1 MYKELFSDRH
11 NSLSTAEEQEMV
23 QMLGYNSIEQLIS
36 QTIPDEIR
44 LEKELNLDEALTEVQ
59 LLEKLKNIGNKNIV
73 AKSYIGM
80 GYYGTHTPK
89 VILRNILENPGWYTQ
104 YTPYQAEIAQGR
116 LELCSIFKLWFAT

>member
-44 LEKELNLDEALTEVQ
+44 LEKELNLDEALNLIQKIAPKRCYLTHISHFMGFHDEVS
-59 LLEKLKNIGNKNIV
+59 EKLPPNVFLAYDTLTIT
-73 AKSYIGM
+73 S
-80 GYYGTHTPK
+80 
-89 VILRNILENPGWYTQ
+89 E
-104 YTPYQAEIAQGR
+104 
-116 LELCSIFKLWFAT
+116 

>member
-73 AKSYIGM
+73 AKSYK
-80 GYYGTHTPK
+80 T
-89 VILRNILENPGWYTQ
+89 ILCLRFVQ
-104 YTPYQAEIAQGR
+104 
-116 LELCSIFKLWFAT
+116 SV